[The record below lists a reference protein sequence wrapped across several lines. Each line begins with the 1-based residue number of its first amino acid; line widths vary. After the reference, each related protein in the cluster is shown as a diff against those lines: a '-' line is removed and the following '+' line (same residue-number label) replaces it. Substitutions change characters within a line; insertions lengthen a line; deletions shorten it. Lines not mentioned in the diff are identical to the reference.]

1 MYEYITELYNIWFEN
16 KKIQNRVYK
25 ISFMEAVFYG
35 YAEKFRVGSKI
46 FSKVFV
52 ELDLKNGELN
62 IYIPS
67 SSRKEGLI
75 ENYNIELIDVEI
87 FTPSGKLK
95 ASAITDIFIK
105 SFNPLPSFHIGESY
119 LINFFNLIPAF
130 SEKPNIYGYTKVCL
144 IPRKSQIE
152 FEVEDIRNNLEK
164 GFVEIVFKNF
174 NLDLPPPVDFSN
186 LYQNFGIVIRGIKE
200 GGLLS
205 ISCGNFTEDIEDFY
219 QAIKTA
225 FSYLQGK
232 EIDGLLILHGNKLKV
247 LFENSDDKGI
257 FSIIPISVHGVNCI
271 EDFLIS
277 FLNHWKGLNEQ
288 EKNIFRRIIF
298 CTVYGKTKQL
308 EVENKLLNLFEVLE
322 IISGGKIEKNKLKTT
337 LNICL
342 YDAQFMVTLRN
353 EIVHGDSIENA
364 IVKSYEKA
372 GKEKDYKGSTFLKLK
387 TLFDK
392 DRFTG
397 IFKIYLALI
406 RIIDLFVLQTIGYSG
421 KWLDPLNE
429 FSESYV
435 NEILLEDEE
444 VLVELKGK

>member
-1 MYEYITELYNIWFEN
+1 MG
-16 KKIQNRVYK
+16 
-25 ISFMEAVFYG
+25 FMEAVFYG

-62 IYIPS
+62 IYIPLN
-67 SSRKEGLI
+67 SRKEGLI
-75 ENYNIELIDVEI
+75 ENYNKDKLKKIMTTNIELIDVKI

-95 ASAITDIFIK
+95 ATAITDIFIFIK
-105 SFNPLPSFHIGESY
+105 SFNPLPSFHIGESH

-152 FEVEDIRNNLEK
+152 FEIEDIRNNLEK
-164 GFVEIVFKNF
+164 RFVEIVFKNF
-174 NLDLPPPVDFSN
+174 NLGLPPPVDFGN
-186 LYQNFGIVIRGIKE
+186 LYQNFGIVIREIKE

-205 ISCGNFTEDIEDFY
+205 ISCGNFTKDIEDFY
-219 QAIKTA
+219 QAFKTA
-225 FSYLQGK
+225 FSYLQGRA
-232 EIDGLLILHGNKLKV
+232 IDGLLILYGNKLKV

-257 FSIIPISVHGVNCI
+257 FSIIPVSVQGINCV
-271 EDFLIS
+271 EDFLIR
-277 FLNHWKGLNEQ
+277 FLNYWKGLNEQ

-298 CTVYGKTKQL
+298 SAVYGKTKQL
-308 EVENKLLNLFEVLE
+308 EVENKLPNLFEVLE
-322 IISGGKIEKNKLKTT
+322 IISGGKIEKNKLKTK
-337 LNICL
+337 LNVCL

-353 EIVHGDSIENA
+353 EIVHGESIENA

-372 GKEKDYKGSTFLKLK
+372 EKEKDCKGSTFLKLK

-392 DRFTG
+392 DRFIG

-406 RIIDLFVLQTIGYSG
+406 RIIDLFVLQTIGYSS

-444 VLVELKGK
+444 VLEELKGK